1 MVGRWEGGR
10 QWRKKNLRL
19 KGNLKQIN
27 FGNQEFPVRKTKT
40 SPVPESTTSPR
51 APAHY
56 QGWLLYNSADP
67 VPTPTSLTDP
77 REGQK
82 AAGEGLALS
91 SSDGSLLGPRKPTV
105 GNTHP

>member
-1 MVGRWEGGR
+1 MEEEKPQTEREPKADKLWEPRVPR
-10 QWRKKNLRL
+10 QKK
-19 KGNLKQIN
+19 
-27 FGNQEFPVRKTKT
+27 KT

-67 VPTPTSLTDP
+67 VPTPASLTDP

-82 AAGEGLALS
+82 AAGEELALS

>member
-1 MVGRWEGGR
+1 MGRWEGGG

-27 FGNQEFPVRKTKT
+27 FGNQEFPIRKTKT
-40 SPVPESTTSPR
+40 SPVRESTCLPQGTCP
-51 APAHY
+51 Y
-56 QGWLLYNSADP
+56 QGWVLYNSADP
-67 VPTPTSLTDP
+67 VPIPASLTDP

-91 SSDGSLLGPRKPTV
+91 SSDGSLLGPRKPTG